1 MNLAALLAALAWP
14 MVSRVLLAMGLG
26 VVTYT
31 GASLA
36 LTTASNAAKAAWSG
50 MTADVLQLLALAG
63 IFQSMSIIVGGI
75 AGGLAFL
82 TFKKIGFT
90 ASGT

>member
-1 MNLAALLAALAWP
+1 MNFAALLAGLAWP
-14 MVSRVLLAMGLG
+14 MVSRVLVAMGLG

-36 LTTASNAAKAAWSG
+36 LTTATGAAKAAWSG
-50 MTADVLQLLALAG
+50 MTADVLQLLAMAG

-75 AGGLAFL
+75 AGGLAFM

-90 ASGT
+90 SGT